1 MRCSLPTP
9 SSRQVS
15 PFQRPGLQPKKG
27 DARPPLAG
35 QKGVM
40 KNTHNIPGAG
50 VILFRFRQGPSS
62 EPEFL
67 LLKGRDTGVWSF
79 PKGHP
84 EAGDNDEALRTAT
97 RETYEETGY
106 IYDKDYHICGGSI
119 RFGKRPYWVG
129 FLTTTREVRLTS
141 REHQTYG
148 WFTRAELA
156 ESGVNANLDVRG
168 WLRRS
173 SVAFQE
179 IMDLWRPNS
188 EPVSLDPASLDPA
201 SLDPVSSER
210 PEMRSSDAE
219 NIEILS

>member
-15 PFQRPGLQPKKG
+15 SFQRSDLQPKKG
-27 DARPPLAG
+27 DARAALAG

-50 VILFRFRQGPSS
+50 VILFRFRSDSS

-179 IMDLWRPNS
+179 IMDLWRPNA
-188 EPVSLDPASLDPA
+188 PPAF
-201 SLDPVSSER
+201 PVSSER
-210 PEMRSSDAE
+210 PDTRSSDEE

>member
-1 MRCSLPTP
+1 
-9 SSRQVS
+9 VAHA
-15 PFQRPGLQPKKG
+15 KKG
-27 DARPPLAG
+27 DARPPLTG

-50 VILFRFRQGPSS
+50 VILFRFRSSLGPGSS

-84 EAGDNDEALRTAT
+84 EESDNDEALRTAT

-156 ESGVNANLDVRG
+156 ESGISANLDVRG

-188 EPVSLDPASLDPA
+188 DPFSPCPDPVSL
-201 SLDPVSSER
+201 ER
-210 PEMRSSDAE
+210 PGTHSTDEE

>member
-1 MRCSLPTP
+1 
-9 SSRQVS
+9 
-15 PFQRPGLQPKKG
+15 
-27 DARPPLAG
+27 
-35 QKGVM
+35 M

-50 VILFRFRQGPSS
+50 VILFRFRCRQGSSS

-156 ESGVNANLDVRG
+156 ESGVSANLDVRG

-179 IMDLWRPNS
+179 IMELWRPNATP
-188 EPVSLDPASLDPA
+188 EPVSLDPAC
-201 SLDPVSSER
+201 LDPVSSER
-210 PEMRSSDAE
+210 PETHSSDAE

>member
-15 PFQRPGLQPKKG
+15 SFQRSDLQPKKG
-27 DARPPLAG
+27 DTRAALVS

-50 VILFRFRQGPSS
+50 VILFRFRSCPSS
-62 EPEFL
+62 DPEFL

-156 ESGVNANLDVRG
+156 ESGISANLDVRG

-179 IMDLWRPNS
+179 IMDLWRPNA
-188 EPVSLDPASLDPA
+188 PPAA
-201 SLDPVSSER
+201 SSER
-210 PEMRSSDAE
+210 PDTRSSDEE

>member
-1 MRCSLPTP
+1 MRCSHPTP
-9 SSRQVS
+9 STRQVS
-15 PFQRPGLQPKKG
+15 SYRTQMQTPSTPTKKG
-27 DARPPLAG
+27 DGRATLPAHS
-35 QKGVM
+35 GVM

-50 VILFRFRQGPSS
+50 VILFRFRSGPSS
-62 EPEFL
+62 GAATSDPEFL

-84 EAGDNDEALRTAT
+84 ENEDNDEALRTAT
-97 RETYEETGY
+97 RETFEETGY

-129 FLTTTREVRLTS
+129 YLTTNREVRLTS

-156 ESGVNANLDVRG
+156 ESGISANLDVRG

-179 IMDLWRPNS
+179 IMDLWRPNA
-188 EPVSLDPASLDPA
+188 PPAA
-201 SLDPVSSER
+201 SSER
-210 PEMRSSDAE
+210 PDTRSSDEE